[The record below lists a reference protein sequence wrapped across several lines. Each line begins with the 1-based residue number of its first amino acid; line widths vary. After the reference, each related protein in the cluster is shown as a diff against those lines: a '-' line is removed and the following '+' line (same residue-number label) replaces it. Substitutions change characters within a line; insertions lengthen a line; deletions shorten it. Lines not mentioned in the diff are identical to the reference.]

1 MKKTKFLLTFLCLWV
16 GLLPALAQ
24 SVTIVKEMQKNPYAN
39 VLGMYKND
47 FGSFEKPD
55 MSITFPY
62 ALIRMQ
68 LEGNAHEV
76 KAAKERLTLY
86 MGQLTGVEARV
97 TTYSNQILF
106 LLRAPRHP
114 MIYIDGGDGCDQVLL
129 SNMQQLQPNCLYDC
143 TVRFTLERDRNITTD
158 TIFVNQGPQYHTLNL
173 RVEPADAKVEIV
185 MLDGIK
191 QECSVVDG
199 VAELKLEE
207 GEYRYT
213 ISAEHYYPQEGV
225 LSVPTT
231 STDIVLSLSP
241 KVGWLSVT
249 SDSTD
254 LTDLSVEV
262 LRMVEPAKGKKM
274 TKKEVAQNTTT
285 YPLPLQPLLCD
296 TGIYQLHIEKKKYFD
311 YNRTISIN
319 EGDNIV
325 LSPKMRPHIMN
336 TFILA
341 EAGFAMNP
349 SWGVGLMVGQVYGEV
364 TKGCGIGWYVQGRSN
379 FQMMKAIPNTLVDK
393 NGMIEGK
400 TPFYTGRQHTNELI
414 INAGMVLNFLN
425 KQQPNRNKRSL
436 FGIYAGLGY
445 GQYARSWEISDGRWF
460 EYEPSKAK
468 GVSFGGGLIGSINGF
483 TINVGINTI
492 HAKYVEVEAGLGW
505 TF

>member
-1 MKKTKFLLTFLCLWV
+1 MQQV
-16 GLLPALAQ
+16 QMASVLA
-24 SVTIVKEMQKNPYAN
+24 
-39 VLGMYKND
+39 MYKNE

-55 MSITFPY
+55 MSDTFPF
-62 ALIRMQ
+62 AVIRMH
-68 LEGNAHEV
+68 LEGNAHDV

-86 MGQLTGVEARV
+86 MGQQTGVEARV

-106 LLRAPRHP
+106 LVRSRRP
-114 MIYIDGGDGCDQVLL
+114 MIFIDCGDGCEQVLL
-129 SNMQQLQPNCLYDC
+129 SNMQKLKSNCLYDC
-143 TVRFTLERDRNITTD
+143 TVRFRTERSIDATID
-158 TIFVNQGPQYHTLNL
+158 TVFVNEGPKIHEL
-173 RVEPADAKVEIV
+173 RLQVEPADAKVEMV
-185 MLDGIK
+185 MLNGIK

-241 KVGWLSVT
+241 KVGWLSIT

-262 LRMVEPAKGKKM
+262 LRMVEPANGKKM
-274 TKKEVAQNTTT
+274 TKKEVKQNTSIHS
-285 YPLPLQPLLCD
+285 LPLQPLLCD

-341 EAGFAMNP
+341 EAGVALNP
-349 SWGVGLMVGQVYGEV
+349 EWGVGLMFGQMYDGV
-364 TKGCGIGWYVQGRSN
+364 GWYVKGRSN
-379 FQMMKAIPNTLVDK
+379 WNIPKKDEYGGKDFTTAKETTSLEWIVDAGLVVDFLMQMEKKDK
-393 NGMIEGK
+393 D
-400 TPFYTGRQHTNELI
+400 
-414 INAGMVLNFLN
+414 NFLGLYVGAGYGSRDWYWLN
-425 KQQPNRNKRSL
+425 RNIERWMKYQPNS
-436 FGIYAGLGY
+436 Y
-445 GQYARSWEISDGRWF
+445 S
-460 EYEPSKAK
+460 
-468 GVSFGGGLIGSINGF
+468 GVSANIGLIGSWHGV
-483 TINVGINTI
+483 TIMAGVNTL
-492 HAKYVEVEAGLGW
+492 AFKYMEVEAGIGYS
-505 TF
+505 F

>member
-1 MKKTKFLLTFLCLWV
+1 MKKIKLLLTLLCLWA

-24 SVTIVKEMQKNPYAN
+24 SVTIIRDMKEVPMAS
-39 VLGMYKND
+39 VLAMYKNE
-47 FGSFEKPD
+47 FGSFEKPALSD
-55 MSITFPY
+55 PFPF
-62 ALIRMQ
+62 ALIRMH
-68 LEGNAHEV
+68 LEGNAHDV
-76 KAAKERLTLY
+76 RAAKERLTLY
-86 MGQLTGVEARV
+86 MGQQTGVEARV

-106 LLRAPRHP
+106 LVPARRP
-114 MIYIDGGDGCDQVLL
+114 MIFIDCGDGCEQVML
-129 SNMQQLQPNCLYDC
+129 SNMQKLKSNCLYDC
-143 TVRFTLERDRNITTD
+143 TVRFRTERSVDATVD
-158 TIFVNQGPQYHTLNL
+158 TVFVNEGPKIHEL
-173 RVEPADAKVEIV
+173 RLQVEPADAKVEIV
-185 MLDGIK
+185 MLNGIK

-231 STDIVLSLSP
+231 STDVVLSLSP
-241 KVGWLSVT
+241 KVSWLSVT

-274 TKKEVAQNTTT
+274 TKKEVKQNTTT

-341 EAGFAMNP
+341 EAGVALNP
-349 SWGVGLMVGQVYGEV
+349 EWGVGLMFGQMYDGV
-364 TKGCGIGWYVQGRSN
+364 GWYVKGRSN
-379 FQMMKAIPNTLVDK
+379 WNIPKKDQYGGKLFNTTKETTSLEWIVD
-393 NGMIEGK
+393 
-400 TPFYTGRQHTNELI
+400 
-414 INAGMVLNFLN
+414 AGMVVDFLMKKEKKDKDNFL
-425 KQQPNRNKRSL
+425 
-436 FGIYAGLGY
+436 GLYVGAGY
-445 GQYARSWEISDGRWF
+445 GSRERYWLHPDIDSWLKYLPNSYSGIS
-460 EYEPSKAK
+460 ANI
-468 GVSFGGGLIGSINGF
+468 GLIGSWHGV
-483 TINVGINTI
+483 TIMAGVNTL
-492 HAKYVEVEAGLGW
+492 AFKYVEVEIGLGY